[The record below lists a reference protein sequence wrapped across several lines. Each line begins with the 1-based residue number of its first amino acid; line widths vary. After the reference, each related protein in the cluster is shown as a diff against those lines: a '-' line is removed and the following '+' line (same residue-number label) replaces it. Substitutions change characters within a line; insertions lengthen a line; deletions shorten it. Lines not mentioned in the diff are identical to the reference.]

1 MATIYNI
8 MLYGGLALAVI
19 FAVTAIVLFFT
30 LKIPKAIGDVTGST
44 ARKKIEEIR
53 EKGYES
59 VQGVGISKKEAIKN
73 HTTKISVRDVQSSES
88 SKRAEKGRANY
99 EKAVADI
106 KNKKKNE
113 DYLKS
118 IHEEATDI
126 LHEDM
131 QELARNMY
139 SDEEATDVLM
149 ENEDSEE
156 ATDVLRADDDSE
168 ETTDVLRAEDDG
180 EEATDVL
187 RADDDSE
194 EATDVLRAEDDGEE
208 ATDVLRAD
216 DDSEEATDVLRAEDD
231 GEEATDVL
239 RADDDEA
246 ATDVLRA
253 DDDEAATD
261 VLRAD
266 DDDATDV
273 LRNDDTEATSVLTG
287 QSDFTG
293 RLSQGENSILKM
305 VKNVVIVHT
314 DESI

>member
-156 ATDVLRADDDSE
+156 ATDVLRADE
-168 ETTDVLRAEDDG
+168 
-180 EEATDVL
+180 
-187 RADDDSE
+187 DSE
-194 EATDVLRAEDDGEE
+194 EATDVLRAEDDG
-208 ATDVLRAD
+208 
-216 DDSEEATDVLRAEDD
+216 EEATDVLRAEDD

-253 DDDEAATD
+253 NDDEAATD

-293 RLSQGENSILKM
+293 RLSQGENSMLKM

>member
-156 ATDVLRADDDSE
+156 ATDVLRADE
-168 ETTDVLRAEDDG
+168 
-180 EEATDVL
+180 
-187 RADDDSE
+187 DSE

-216 DDSEEATDVLRAEDD
+216 DDSEEATDLLRAEDD

-253 DDDEAATD
+253 NDDEAATD

-293 RLSQGENSILKM
+293 RLSQGENSMLKM

>member
-149 ENEDSEE
+149 ENENSEE
-156 ATDVLRADDDSE
+156 ATDVLRADE
-168 ETTDVLRAEDDG
+168 
-180 EEATDVL
+180 
-187 RADDDSE
+187 DSE

-253 DDDEAATD
+253 NDDEAATD

-293 RLSQGENSILKM
+293 RLSQGENSMLKM

>member
-156 ATDVLRADDDSE
+156 ATDVLRAEDDGE
-168 ETTDVLRAEDDG
+168 EETDVLRAEDDG

-187 RADDDSE
+187 RADEDSE
-194 EATDVLRAEDDGEE
+194 EETDVLRAEDDGEE
-208 ATDVLRAD
+208 
-216 DDSEEATDVLRAEDD
+216 E
-231 GEEATDVL
+231 TDVL

-261 VLRAD
+261 VLRAE

-293 RLSQGENSILKM
+293 RLSQGEKSMLKM

>member
-131 QELARNMY
+131 QELAGNMY

-156 ATDVLRADDDSE
+156 ATDVLRADE
-168 ETTDVLRAEDDG
+168 
-180 EEATDVL
+180 
-187 RADDDSE
+187 DSE

-246 ATDVLRA
+246 ATDVLRV

-261 VLRAD
+261 VLRAE

-293 RLSQGENSILKM
+293 RLSQGENSMLKM

>member
-131 QELARNMY
+131 QELAGNMY

-156 ATDVLRADDDSE
+156 ATDVLRADE
-168 ETTDVLRAEDDG
+168 
-180 EEATDVL
+180 
-187 RADDDSE
+187 DSE

-293 RLSQGENSILKM
+293 RLSQGENSMLKM

>member
-168 ETTDVLRAEDDG
+168 E
-180 EEATDVL
+180 
-187 RADDDSE
+187 
-194 EATDVLRAEDDGEE
+194 ATDVLRAEDDGEE

-293 RLSQGENSILKM
+293 RLSQGENSMLKM

>member
-139 SDEEATDVLM
+139 SDEESTDVLM

-156 ATDVLRADDDSE
+156 ATDVLRA
-168 ETTDVLRAEDDG
+168 EDDG
-180 EEATDVL
+180 EE
-187 RADDDSE
+187 E
-194 EATDVLRAEDDGEE
+194 
-208 ATDVLRAD
+208 
-216 DDSEEATDVLRAEDD
+216 
-231 GEEATDVL
+231 TDVL

-261 VLRAD
+261 VLRAE

-293 RLSQGENSILKM
+293 RLSQGENSMLKM

>member
-168 ETTDVLRAEDDG
+168 E
-180 EEATDVL
+180 
-187 RADDDSE
+187 
-194 EATDVLRAEDDGEE
+194 ATDVLRAEDDGEE

-253 DDDEAATD
+253 NDDEAATD

-293 RLSQGENSILKM
+293 RLSQGENSMLKM

>member
-156 ATDVLRADDDSE
+156 ATDVLRAEDDGE
-168 ETTDVLRAEDDG
+168 EETDVLRAEDDG

-187 RADDDSE
+187 RADE
-194 EATDVLRAEDDGEE
+194 DGEE
-208 ATDVLRAD
+208 ETDVLRAD
-216 DDSEEATDVLRAEDD
+216 DDEAATDI
-231 GEEATDVL
+231 L

-253 DDDEAATD
+253 E
-261 VLRAD
+261 

-293 RLSQGENSILKM
+293 RLSQGENSMLKM

>member
-88 SKRAEKGRANY
+88 NKRAEKGRANY

-156 ATDVLRADDDSE
+156 ATDVLRADE
-168 ETTDVLRAEDDG
+168 
-180 EEATDVL
+180 
-187 RADDDSE
+187 DSE

-253 DDDEAATD
+253 NDDEAATD

-293 RLSQGENSILKM
+293 RLSQGENSMLKM

>member
-156 ATDVLRADDDSE
+156 ATDVLRADE
-168 ETTDVLRAEDDG
+168 
-180 EEATDVL
+180 
-187 RADDDSE
+187 DSE

-253 DDDEAATD
+253 NDVEAATD

-293 RLSQGENSILKM
+293 RLSQGENSMLKM

>member
-156 ATDVLRADDDSE
+156 ATDVLRADE
-168 ETTDVLRAEDDG
+168 
-180 EEATDVL
+180 
-187 RADDDSE
+187 DSE
-194 EATDVLRAEDDGEE
+194 EATDVLRAE
-208 ATDVLRAD
+208 

-253 DDDEAATD
+253 NDDEAATD

-293 RLSQGENSILKM
+293 RLSQGENSMLKM

>member
-156 ATDVLRADDDSE
+156 ATDVLRAEDDGE
-168 ETTDVLRAEDDG
+168 EETDVLRAEDDG

-187 RADDDSE
+187 RADEDSE
-194 EATDVLRAEDDGEE
+194 EETDVLRAEDDGEE
-208 ATDVLRAD
+208 
-216 DDSEEATDVLRAEDD
+216 ETDVLRAE
-231 GEEATDVL
+231 
-239 RADDDEA
+239 DDEA

-261 VLRAD
+261 VLRAE

-293 RLSQGENSILKM
+293 RLSQGENSMLKM

>member
-19 FAVTAIVLFFT
+19 FAVTAIVIFFT

-131 QELARNMY
+131 QELAGNMY

-156 ATDVLRADDDSE
+156 ATDVLRADE
-168 ETTDVLRAEDDG
+168 
-180 EEATDVL
+180 
-187 RADDDSE
+187 DSE

-261 VLRAD
+261 VLRAE

-293 RLSQGENSILKM
+293 RLSQGENSMLKM

>member
-88 SKRAEKGRANY
+88 SKRAEKGRANN
-99 EKAVADI
+99 EKAVTDI

-156 ATDVLRADDDSE
+156 ATDVLRADE
-168 ETTDVLRAEDDG
+168 
-180 EEATDVL
+180 
-187 RADDDSE
+187 DSE
-194 EATDVLRAEDDGEE
+194 EATDVLRAEDDSEE
-208 ATDVLRAD
+208 ATDAPRAD

-253 DDDEAATD
+253 NDDEAATD

-293 RLSQGENSILKM
+293 RLSQGENSMLKM

>member
-156 ATDVLRADDDSE
+156 ATDVLRADE
-168 ETTDVLRAEDDG
+168 
-180 EEATDVL
+180 
-187 RADDDSE
+187 DSE

-216 DDSEEATDVLRAEDD
+216 EDSEEATDVLRAEDD

-253 DDDEAATD
+253 NDDEAATD

-293 RLSQGENSILKM
+293 RLSQGENSMLKM

>member
-156 ATDVLRADDDSE
+156 ATDVLRAEDDGE
-168 ETTDVLRAEDDG
+168 EETDVLRAEDDG

-187 RADDDSE
+187 RADEDRE
-194 EATDVLRAEDDGEE
+194 EETDVLRAEDDGEE
-208 ATDVLRAD
+208 
-216 DDSEEATDVLRAEDD
+216 E
-231 GEEATDVL
+231 TDVL

-261 VLRAD
+261 VLRAE

-293 RLSQGENSILKM
+293 RLSQGENSMLKM

>member
-19 FAVTAIVLFFT
+19 FAITAIVLFFT

-156 ATDVLRADDDSE
+156 ATDVLRADE
-168 ETTDVLRAEDDG
+168 
-180 EEATDVL
+180 
-187 RADDDSE
+187 DSE

-216 DDSEEATDVLRAEDD
+216 EDSEEETDVLRAEDD
-231 GEEATDVL
+231 GEEETDVL

-261 VLRAD
+261 VLRAE

-293 RLSQGENSILKM
+293 RLSQGENSMLKM

>member
-19 FAVTAIVLFFT
+19 FAITAIVLFFT

-88 SKRAEKGRANY
+88 SKRVEKGRANY

-156 ATDVLRADDDSE
+156 ATDVLRVDE
-168 ETTDVLRAEDDG
+168 
-180 EEATDVL
+180 
-187 RADDDSE
+187 DSE

-231 GEEATDVL
+231 GEEETDVL

-261 VLRAD
+261 VLRAE

-293 RLSQGENSILKM
+293 RLSQGENSMLKM

>member
-156 ATDVLRADDDSE
+156 ATDVLRAEDDGE
-168 ETTDVLRAEDDG
+168 EETDVLRADDDG

-187 RADDDSE
+187 RADEDSE

-208 ATDVLRAD
+208 
-216 DDSEEATDVLRAEDD
+216 E
-231 GEEATDVL
+231 TDVL

-261 VLRAD
+261 VLRAE

-293 RLSQGENSILKM
+293 KLSQGENSMLKM

>member
-156 ATDVLRADDDSE
+156 ATDVLRADDDE
-168 ETTDVLRAEDDG
+168 A
-180 EEATDVL
+180 ATDVL
-187 RADDDSE
+187 RAN
-194 EATDVLRAEDDGEE
+194 
-208 ATDVLRAD
+208 
-216 DDSEEATDVLRAEDD
+216 
-231 GEEATDVL
+231 
-239 RADDDEA
+239 DDEA

-253 DDDEAATD
+253 E
-261 VLRAD
+261 

-293 RLSQGENSILKM
+293 RLSQGENSMLKM

>member
-156 ATDVLRADDDSE
+156 ATDVLRA
-168 ETTDVLRAEDDG
+168 EDDG

-187 RADDDSE
+187 RADEDSE
-194 EATDVLRAEDDGEE
+194 EE
-208 ATDVLRAD
+208 TDVLRAD
-216 DDSEEATDVLRAEDD
+216 DD
-231 GEEATDVL
+231 GEEETDVL

-261 VLRAD
+261 VLRAE

-293 RLSQGENSILKM
+293 RLSQGENSMLKM

>member
-118 IHEEATDI
+118 ILEEATDI

-156 ATDVLRADDDSE
+156 ATDVLRAEDDGE
-168 ETTDVLRAEDDG
+168 EETDVLRAEDDG

-187 RADDDSE
+187 RADEDSE
-194 EATDVLRAEDDGEE
+194 EETDVLRAEDDGEE
-208 ATDVLRAD
+208 
-216 DDSEEATDVLRAEDD
+216 E
-231 GEEATDVL
+231 TDVL

-261 VLRAD
+261 VLRAE

-293 RLSQGENSILKM
+293 RLSQGENSMLKM

>member
-156 ATDVLRADDDSE
+156 ATDVLRADEDSE
-168 ETTDVLRAEDDG
+168 EATDVLRVEDDG
-180 EEATDVL
+180 EEETDVL

-208 ATDVLRAD
+208 
-216 DDSEEATDVLRAEDD
+216 E
-231 GEEATDVL
+231 TDVL

-261 VLRAD
+261 VLRAE

-293 RLSQGENSILKM
+293 RLSQGENSMLKM

>member
-156 ATDVLRADDDSE
+156 ATDVLRADE
-168 ETTDVLRAEDDG
+168 
-180 EEATDVL
+180 
-187 RADDDSE
+187 DSE

-253 DDDEAATD
+253 NDDEAATD
-261 VLRAD
+261 VLRAND
-266 DDDATDV
+266 DEAATDVLRAEDDDATDV

-293 RLSQGENSILKM
+293 RLSQGENSMLKM

>member
-139 SDEEATDVLM
+139 FDEEATDVLM

-156 ATDVLRADDDSE
+156 ATDVLRADDD
-168 ETTDVLRAEDDG
+168 G
-180 EEATDVL
+180 
-187 RADDDSE
+187 E

-266 DDDATDV
+266 DDDETDV

-293 RLSQGENSILKM
+293 RLSQGENSMLKM

>member
-1 MATIYNI
+1 M
-8 MLYGGLALAVI
+8 
-19 FAVTAIVLFFT
+19 
-30 LKIPKAIGDVTGST
+30 TGST

-156 ATDVLRADDDSE
+156 ATDVLRA
-168 ETTDVLRAEDDG
+168 EDDG
-180 EEATDVL
+180 EE
-187 RADDDSE
+187 E
-194 EATDVLRAEDDGEE
+194 
-208 ATDVLRAD
+208 
-216 DDSEEATDVLRAEDD
+216 TDVLRAEDD

-253 DDDEAATD
+253 E
-261 VLRAD
+261 

-293 RLSQGENSILKM
+293 RLSQGENSMLKM

>member
-156 ATDVLRADDDSE
+156 ATDVLRAEDDGE
-168 ETTDVLRAEDDG
+168 EETDVLRAEDDG

-187 RADDDSE
+187 RADEDSE
-194 EATDVLRAEDDGEE
+194 EETDVLRAEDDGEE
-208 ATDVLRAD
+208 
-216 DDSEEATDVLRAEDD
+216 E
-231 GEEATDVL
+231 TDVL

-261 VLRAD
+261 VLRAE

-293 RLSQGENSILKM
+293 KLSQGENSMLKM

>member
-8 MLYGGLALAVI
+8 MLYGGLALAVV
-19 FAVTAIVLFFT
+19 FAVTAIILFFA

-59 VQGVGISKKEAIKN
+59 VQGAGVSKKEAIRN

-118 IHEEATDI
+118 IHEDATDI

-131 QELARNMY
+131 QELTSDMY
-139 SDEEATDVLM
+139 SDEEATDVLR
-149 ENEDSEE
+149 ENEDSEQATDVLREYDVDEE
-156 ATDVLRADDDSE
+156 ATDVLREDDSE
-168 ETTDVLRAEDDG
+168 E
-180 EEATDVL
+180 ATDIL
-187 RADDDSE
+187 REYDGDE
-194 EATDVLRAEDDGEE
+194 EATDVLRAEDD
-208 ATDVLRAD
+208 
-216 DDSEEATDVLRAEDD
+216 SEESTDLLRAEDD
-231 GEEATDVL
+231 SEE
-239 RADDDEA
+239 

-273 LRNDDTEATSVLTG
+273 LRNDDTEATNVQTG
-287 QSDFTG
+287 QSDSTG
-293 RLSQGENSILKM
+293 RLSQGEKSMFNM

>member
-156 ATDVLRADDDSE
+156 ATDVHRAEDDGE
-168 ETTDVLRAEDDG
+168 EETDVLRAEDDG

-187 RADDDSE
+187 RADEDSE
-194 EATDVLRAEDDGEE
+194 EETDVLRAEDDGEE
-208 ATDVLRAD
+208 
-216 DDSEEATDVLRAEDD
+216 E
-231 GEEATDVL
+231 TDVL

-261 VLRAD
+261 VLRAE

-293 RLSQGENSILKM
+293 RLSQGENSMLKM

>member
-156 ATDVLRADDDSE
+156 ATDVLRAEDDSE
-168 ETTDVLRAEDDG
+168 ET
-180 EEATDVL
+180 
-187 RADDDSE
+187 
-194 EATDVLRAEDDGEE
+194 TDVLRAEDDGEE

>member
-156 ATDVLRADDDSE
+156 ATDVLRADEDSE
-168 ETTDVLRAEDDG
+168 EATDVLRVEDDG
-180 EEATDVL
+180 EEETDVL

-208 ATDVLRAD
+208 
-216 DDSEEATDVLRAEDD
+216 E
-231 GEEATDVL
+231 TDVL

-293 RLSQGENSILKM
+293 RLSQGENSMLKM

>member
-156 ATDVLRADDDSE
+156 ATDVLRADDD
-168 ETTDVLRAEDDG
+168 G
-180 EEATDVL
+180 
-187 RADDDSE
+187 E

-208 ATDVLRAD
+208 ETDVLRAD

-273 LRNDDTEATSVLTG
+273 LRNDDTETTSVLTG

-293 RLSQGENSILKM
+293 RLSQGENSMLKM

>member
-156 ATDVLRADDDSE
+156 ATDVLRADE
-168 ETTDVLRAEDDG
+168 
-180 EEATDVL
+180 
-187 RADDDSE
+187 DSE

-231 GEEATDVL
+231 GEEATDVP

-253 DDDEAATD
+253 NDDEAATD

-293 RLSQGENSILKM
+293 RLSQGENSMLKM

>member
-156 ATDVLRADDDSE
+156 ATDVLRAEDDGE
-168 ETTDVLRAEDDG
+168 EETDVLRAEDDG

-187 RADDDSE
+187 RADEDSE
-194 EATDVLRAEDDGEE
+194 EETDVLRAEDDGEE
-208 ATDVLRAD
+208 
-216 DDSEEATDVLRAEDD
+216 E
-231 GEEATDVL
+231 TDVL

-261 VLRAD
+261 VLRAE

-273 LRNDDTEATSVLTG
+273 LRNDDTEAASVLTG

-293 RLSQGENSILKM
+293 RLSQGENSMLKM

>member
-156 ATDVLRADDDSE
+156 ATDVLRA
-168 ETTDVLRAEDDG
+168 EDDG
-180 EEATDVL
+180 EE
-187 RADDDSE
+187 E
-194 EATDVLRAEDDGEE
+194 
-208 ATDVLRAD
+208 
-216 DDSEEATDVLRAEDD
+216 
-231 GEEATDVL
+231 TDVL

-253 DDDEAATD
+253 NDDEAATD

-293 RLSQGENSILKM
+293 RLSQGENSMLKM

>member
-156 ATDVLRADDDSE
+156 ATDVLRA
-168 ETTDVLRAEDDG
+168 
-180 EEATDVL
+180 
-187 RADDDSE
+187 
-194 EATDVLRAEDDGEE
+194 EDDGEE

-253 DDDEAATD
+253 NDDEAATD
-261 VLRAD
+261 VLRAE

-293 RLSQGENSILKM
+293 RLSQGENSMLKM